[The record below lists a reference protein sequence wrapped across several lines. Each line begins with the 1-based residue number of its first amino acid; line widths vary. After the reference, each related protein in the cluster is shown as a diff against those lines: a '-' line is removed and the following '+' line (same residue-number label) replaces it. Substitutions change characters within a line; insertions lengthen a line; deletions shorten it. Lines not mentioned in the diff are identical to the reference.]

1 MKRMESQDS
10 NEMLDFIKR
19 HYLKNRTIV
28 SKDIIGI
35 IDAVREY
42 VDIEPVIH
50 RYPTGSEYATWDIP
64 PRWDVR
70 EAWLKDENG
79 NIIASYEDHP
89 LFLAPY
95 SMPFNGIITFDVL
108 KEHLSIHPSL
118 RNAFF
123 YEHRLA
129 YDSRLRLKEWR
140 ISLPA
145 DVLDGLSPNG
155 KYEICIDVEIEP
167 GEMLVAE
174 FILHGKSEDTV
185 ALLADYCHPGQVN
198 DSFSGLVTFMD
209 VLKEIK
215 KNPLRNFTYSLMLF
229 PETIGSSVM
238 LASNPERIS
247 KIKGAIFC
255 EMVAWGDQWAIKKTF
270 TEDTYMD
277 LLADIICLDIPEIK
291 TIGFDDGAGND
302 EIVFD
307 WAGVPAISLQRYP
320 YEEYHSSEDSPE
332 KIDTESMRQ
341 AVDSIIKIIDIIEN
355 DHVWQCTHPV
365 PFYMSRFDLYN
376 DAVSAFHDHLFFRN
390 VLFSLDG
397 HKTLLEIA
405 HKLSK
410 PFEEVKAVIKSMNG
424 HKLVMPGKSGITEY
438 FDKKK
443 RRVLAQSV
451 ENER

>member
-1 MKRMESQDS
+1 
-10 NEMLDFIKR
+10 LDHNAVMSFMRR

-28 SKDIIGI
+28 SKDIMGI
-35 IDAVREY
+35 IEDATAY
-42 VDIEPVIH
+42 MGIEPVLH
-50 RYPTGSEYATWDIP
+50 RYPSGSEYSIWDIP
-64 PRWDVR
+64 PCWDVR
-70 EAWLKDENG
+70 EAWLKDESG
-79 NIIASYEDHP
+79 NIVASYEDHP

-95 SMPFNGIITFDVL
+95 SMPFNGIIRFDVL
-108 KEHLSIHPSL
+108 KEHVSFHPTL
-118 RNAFF
+118 KNAFF

-129 YDSRLRLKEWR
+129 YNSRLRLKDWR

-145 DVLDGLSPNG
+145 NIFERLDPNG
-155 KYEICIDVEIEP
+155 KYEVNIDVDVGP

-174 FILHGKSEDTV
+174 FILPGKSEDTV

-215 KNPLRNFTYSLMLF
+215 KNPIRNFTYSLMLF
-229 PETIGSSVM
+229 PETIGSSVL
-238 LASNPERIS
+238 LASNPERIQ

-291 TIGFDDGAGND
+291 TIGFNDGAGND

-307 WAGVPAISLQRYP
+307 WAGIPAISLQRYP

-332 KIDTESMRQ
+332 KIDMESMKR
-341 AVDSIIKIIDIIEN
+341 AVEIILKMIDVIEN
-355 DHVWQCTHPV
+355 DRIWHCVHPV

-376 DAVSAFHDHLFFRN
+376 DAVSALHDHLFFRN
-390 VLFSLDG
+390 VLFNLDG
-397 HKTLLEIA
+397 YENLMGIA
-405 HKLSK
+405 SKLSRS
-410 PFEEVKAVIKSMNG
+410 FEDVVAVIESMSRHN
-424 HKLVMPGKSGITEY
+424 LIVPGQLGLIEY
-438 FDKKK
+438 AKKKK
-443 RRVLAQSV
+443 RRILGR
-451 ENER
+451 ENA